1 MKMDESKNRGRKTL
15 NPFTHIPYIL
25 RTSHEQPSTRE
36 TQEGLVSCL
45 RKGAGRGRLRDG
57 SVL

>member
-1 MKMDESKNRGRKTL
+1 MDESKNRGRKTL